1 MSNKQN
7 LQQNNTNLSQI
18 KTTIENL
25 PARIDWTDSTTITPT
40 TSPQTIP
47 PYVNKEITIEGDSNF
62 TAENIKNGVEIWG
75 ITGTMPEGV
84 TGISYGQFT
93 VSNQHQVTVNHG
105 LGVKPKMVMM
115 YPINLKGS
123 EVEMIF
129 HINPYYAPGIE
140 ESNYYGFLIHHGD
153 YPSEDISESGEFSKS
168 TATTITFYED
178 NSSYPISGTY
188 GWIAII

>member
-93 VSNQHQVTVNHG
+93 VSNKQQVTVNHG
-105 LGVKPKMVMM
+105 LGVKPKVVMM
-115 YPINLKGS
+115 YPISITGS
-123 EVEMIF
+123 ETELIF
-129 HINPYYAPGIE
+129 HSNPYFKPEIQETNDHGYIIQPYRYLGSGNYAT
-140 ESNYYGFLIHHGD
+140 
-153 YPSEDISESGEFSKS
+153 S
-168 TATTITFYED
+168 TATTITFDEK
-178 NSSYPISGTY
+178 STIYPISGTY
-188 GWIAII
+188 GWVAII